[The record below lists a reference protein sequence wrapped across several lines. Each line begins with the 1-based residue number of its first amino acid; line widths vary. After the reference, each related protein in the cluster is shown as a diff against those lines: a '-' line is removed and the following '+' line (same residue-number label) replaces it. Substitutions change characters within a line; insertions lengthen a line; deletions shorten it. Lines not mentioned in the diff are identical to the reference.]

1 MKLKQSQPSCSPLPS
16 LCGSSE
22 DTCYLS
28 VDVPLGFLLHPPR
41 SCRGSADS
49 SKPPRSHTDPNP
61 PNSVSLQKGFILFVS
76 LYSFPKVRGP
86 QGETEQPCIT
96 VELFWDACAAHPVMS
111 QCLHPLLAGP
121 FLSRWLND
129 PIGPEARGDFGPC
142 GIWPWSSHASLK
154 KLAPSPLPPKL
165 GSAVINAG
173 PASVI
178 CIRSP
183 RR

>member
-22 DTCYLS
+22 DTHYLS
-28 VDVPLGFLLHPPR
+28 VDIPLTFLLHPPAAVGGLQILQ
-41 SCRGSADS
+41 SLPGAI
-49 SKPPRSHTDPNP
+49 TDPNP
-61 PNSVSLQKGFILFVS
+61 LNSVSLQKGFVLFIS

-111 QCLHPLLAGP
+111 QCLHPSLAGP
-121 FLSRWLND
+121 FLTRCLND
-129 PIGPEARGDFGPC
+129 PIGTETRGDFGPC
-142 GIWPWSSHASLK
+142 GNWPWSSHASLK
-154 KLAPSPLPPKL
+154 KLAPSPLPPML
-165 GSAVINAG
+165 ISAVINAG

-183 RR
+183 QR